1 MTNPHS
7 QSNFKVTL
15 RINNSRTLFNNDL
28 TSKGK
33 TRTKSI
39 RSMRRRFI

>member
-15 RINNSRTLFNNDL
+15 RINNSHTLVNNEL
-28 TSKGK
+28 TS
-33 TRTKSI
+33 
-39 RSMRRRFI
+39 